1 MPDIGAILLAGGRA
15 SRMDGAVKPLLDIGG
30 RSLLHR
36 AIDAVHFAA
45 CHPVTIAGPVLD
57 DNLAVT
63 LDDTLAVTW
72 VREDP
77 PFGGP
82 VAGIVAALHSWD
94 PATSPEWTLVIAC
107 DLPGVGAATVRL
119 VRDILL
125 LPSDTDGMCLGD
137 AASRPQWLIGIYRTT
152 SLRRA
157 ADALPDAG
165 HGARVRDL
173 LDDLAIAVVAAPP
186 HETTDVDT
194 WEDVTQARRDW
205 AAPKEDIS

>member
-1 MPDIGAILLAGGRA
+1 MSPAPTIGAILLAGGRA
-15 SRMDGAVKPLLDIGG
+15 SRLGGAIKPLLDIGG

-36 AIDAVHFAA
+36 AIDAAQLA
-45 CHPVTIAGPVLD
+45 GCHPVTIAGPV
-57 DNLAVT
+57 

-94 PATSPEWTLVIAC
+94 PETSPEWTLVVAC
-107 DLPGVGAATVRL
+107 DLPGIGAATVRL

-137 AASRPQWLIGIYRTT
+137 VGSRPQWLIGAYRTAA
-152 SLRRA
+152 LRRA
-157 ADALPDAG
+157 GAALPNGG

-173 LDDLAIAVVAAPP
+173 LEDLAITVVAAPP

-194 WEDVTQARRDW
+194 WEDVNQARRDW
-205 AAPKEDIS
+205 IAPEETRHE